1 MDRSPVFIAG
11 FNQFDIVY
19 IPEKHEIESR
29 FRSENNFHLDSTEE
43 EQLNEENGSSH

>member
-19 IPEKHEIESR
+19 VPATREIVSL
-29 FRSENNFHLDSTEE
+29 FRGENHFHLDGAEE
-43 EQLNEENGSSH
+43 EQLKEEKGSSH